1 MLHAFNFDA
10 SELGR
15 LCSVMDANVDANA
28 ATVQGYQ
35 LGPPAFRSGGI
46 SNAQCHAVVTL
57 AEHLSWLK
65 TNTRLCDE

>member
-1 MLHAFNFDA
+1 
-10 SELGR
+10 
-15 LCSVMDANVDANA
+15 MDANVDANA